1 MVVVFAEPIST
12 DSELVIGLTFENAQN
27 EILLVR
33 QVQTRRTL
41 HQDKPK
47 RHEFTTVERWI
58 DKCGERALAQ
68 LVKSH
73 DRRISSL
80 VVKYQKNKYGSAD
93 LDLKQEAIAIFI
105 DAVYRF
111 DSSKG
116 AALYSYAYFRIRAR
130 LQQLIEKEN
139 QYEVAVA
146 KSLAEEE
153 GYSFSDLNDLY
164 GQEQLN
170 AALSRLPERQQEIL
184 WARQRDES
192 FSVIAERVQ
201 SSLKTVQ
208 NLFYSGLRKLR
219 SLLGLSSAVTQSSP
233 QPPKVA
239 PTQATQPEALEVAQ
253 VETNAVSEPI
263 VEPIALEDC
272 PPETK
277 PERKFKNI
285 RAVFRILP
293 TTNSEANQVS
303 KPSRKV
309 FRLHSLHQGIEAIVA
324 KVKRP
329 IQAFRCPPLQSL
341 GDPMTATK
349 ARRTAQHP
357 ESIPQSLLPSGL
369 NKPLSRLRQV
379 SENLPPWW
387 LLLGLATVVVNA
399 AQDPILNSIVVSLWL
414 ATFYLYGIQLLGH
427 TLTLRLRHRK
437 WVTSIGT
444 AVIAFLSAPQLVF
457 AQAAPGGGGCA
468 NAGFLNKLAD
478 FSTSVLTSNSGT
490 AVTSLSNFMCQFIGM
505 LALIAIIM
513 VVGGFIYAGFEN
525 IVRQQALATVAQP
538 VVGIVVVV
546 VLLCGD
552 HLHHDHPC
560 LKYQRSIYPLER

>member
-1 MVVVFAEPIST
+1 MVAVFAESMLT
-12 DSELVIGLTFENAQN
+12 DSELVIGPTPETTQN

-33 QVQTRRTL
+33 QVQTRHAL
-41 HQDKPK
+41 HQDNLE
-47 RHEFTTVERWI
+47 RHQFSTAERWI
-58 DKCGERALAQ
+58 DKCGECALAQ
-68 LVKSH
+68 LVKNH
-73 DRRISSL
+73 DRRICSL
-80 VVKYQKNKYGSAD
+80 VLKYQKNKYGSAD
-93 LDLKQEAIAIFI
+93 VDLRQEAIATFI
-105 DAVYRF
+105 DAIYRF
-111 DSSKG
+111 DSRKG
-116 AALYSYAYFRIRAR
+116 AALYSYAHFRIRAR
-130 LQQLIEKEN
+130 LQQLTEKEN
-139 QYEVAVA
+139 QYDIEVA

-153 GYSFSDLNDLY
+153 GYSFSILNDLY
-164 GQEQLN
+164 GQAQLN
-170 AALSRLPERQQEIL
+170 AALSRLPERQQDII
-184 WARQRDES
+184 WARQRDEG
-192 FSVIAERVQ
+192 FSVIAERFQ
-201 SSLKTVQ
+201 SPLKTIQ

-219 SLLGLSSAVTQSSP
+219 SLLGLSSTVAPITP
-233 QPPKVA
+233 QPEKVA
-239 PTQATQPEALEVAQ
+239 PTQETQPEAVEVGQ
-253 VETNAVSEPI
+253 VELVAVSEPI
-263 VEPIALEDC
+263 VEPAIEPSLAELC

-277 PERKFKNI
+277 PKRKFKNI
-285 RAVFRILP
+285 RAVFKILP
-293 TTNSEANQVS
+293 ITNSEAKQIS
-303 KPSRKV
+303 KVNRKISRL
-309 FRLHSLHQGIEAIVA
+309 RSLHQGIEAIVA

-329 IQAFRCPPLQSL
+329 IQVFRCPPLQSL

-349 ARRTAQHP
+349 ARRTAHQS

-369 NKPLSRLRQV
+369 NKPFSRLRQI

-444 AVIAFLSAPQLVF
+444 TGIAFLSAPQLVF

-513 VVGGFIYAGFEN
+513 VVGGFIYAGFEI

-546 VLLCGD
+546 VFCVAT
-552 HLHHDHPC
+552 
-560 LKYQRSIYPLER
+560 IYIMTTPA

>member
-1 MVVVFAEPIST
+1 MVAVFVESIST
-12 DSELVIGLTFENAQN
+12 DSELVIGSTPETTQN

-33 QVQTRRTL
+33 QVQTRHAL
-41 HQDKPK
+41 HQDKSE
-47 RHEFTTVERWI
+47 RHEFTTPERWI
-58 DKCGERALAQ
+58 DKCGERALTQ

-73 DRRISSL
+73 DRRICIL
-80 VVKYQKNKYGSAD
+80 VLKYQKNKYGSAD
-93 LDLKQEAIAIFI
+93 VDLIQEAIATFI
-105 DAVYRF
+105 DAIYRF

-116 AALYSYAYFRIRAR
+116 AALYSYAYFRIQAR
-130 LQQLIEKEN
+130 LQQLTEKEN
-139 QYEVAVA
+139 HYKIAEA
-146 KSLAEEE
+146 KSFAEEE
-153 GYSFSDLNDLY
+153 GYSFSKLNDLY

-184 WARQRDES
+184 WARQRDEA
-192 FSVIAERVQ
+192 FSVIAERFQ

-219 SLLGLSSAVTQSSP
+219 SLLGLSSTVAPITP
-233 QPPKVA
+233 QPEKVA
-239 PTQATQPEALEVAQ
+239 PTQETQPEAVEVAQ
-253 VETNAVSEPI
+253 VELVAVSEPI
-263 VEPIALEDC
+263 VEPAIEPSLAELC

-285 RAVFRILP
+285 RAVFKILP
-293 TTNSEANQVS
+293 ITNSEAKQISEVS
-303 KPSRKV
+303 RRIS
-309 FRLHSLHQGIEAIVA
+309 RLHSLHQGIEAIVA
-324 KVKRP
+324 KLKRP

-341 GDPMTATK
+341 GDLMTATK
-349 ARRTAQHP
+349 ARRTAHHS
-357 ESIPQSLLPSGL
+357 ESRPQSLLSCGVT
-369 NKPLSRLRQV
+369 KPLTRLRQI

-399 AQDPILNSIVVSLWL
+399 VQDPILNSIVVSLWL

-513 VVGGFIYAGFEN
+513 VVGGFIYAGFEI

-546 VLLCGD
+546 VFCVAT
-552 HLHHDHPC
+552 
-560 LKYQRSIYPLER
+560 IYIMTTPA